1 MKVDPSKLQS
11 IGRSTVAGVGHSSLD
26 GVRPADG
33 LDASRATGPADQ
45 LELSGRA
52 EEIRAARAA
61 LADTPEVR
69 AQRVAE
75 LRARVEA
82 GTYRVDPEKVA
93 ERILNPRA

>member
-1 MKVDPSKLQS
+1 MKVDPSKLHT
-11 IGRSTVAGVGHSSLD
+11 IGRSTVAGVGHSGLEAI
-26 GVRPADG
+26 RPADG
-33 LDASRATGPADQ
+33 PEAPGATRAGQ
-45 LELSGRA
+45 LELSARA

-75 LRARVEA
+75 LRAQVEA
-82 GTYRVDPEKVA
+82 GTYRVDAAKVA

>member
-1 MKVDPSKLQS
+1 MKVDPSSLHR
-11 IGRSTVAGVGHSSLD
+11 IGRSKVAGVRHGGLD
-26 GVRPADG
+26 AVRPPDG
-33 LDASRATGPADQ
+33 LDPSRAIEAADQ
-45 LELSGRA
+45 LELSRRA

-75 LRARVEA
+75 LKAKVES
-82 GTYRVDPEKVA
+82 GTYRVDAEKVA

>member
-1 MKVDPSKLQS
+1 MKVDPSSLHRV
-11 IGRSTVAGVGHSSLD
+11 GRSTVTGVGHTGLD
-26 GVRPADG
+26 GVRPAEG
-33 LDASRATGPADQ
+33 LESSRALEVGDQ
-45 LELSGRA
+45 LELSRRA

-69 AQRVAE
+69 AQRVAQ
-75 LRARVEA
+75 LKAQVAA